1 MSLHLLLCTI
11 SKWTLHTPFPFFSK
25 LRFWPKI
32 FRCCVLRWGRCPR
45 HDQPSEQLRPTLFHF
60 APPPPATQL
69 TRFTNNCN
77 LSQPPYQPL
86 LVYMRNFPTTLSS
99 FLLSALHQLDSTW
112 LSLRKT
118 NQARAF
124 LSRPHPLVGSSPRG
138 LILHLPD
145 TPLVQS
151 MDDFQRGVMRWT
163 WSWIGNWI

>member
-1 MSLHLLLCTI
+1 MSLVICYSTMYM
-11 SKWTLHTPFPFFSK
+11 WTLNSLFLFFSK

-32 FRCCVLRWGRCPR
+32 FRCCVSRWGRCPR

-60 APPPPATQL
+60 APPPPLPPTQL

-77 LSQPPYQPL
+77 LFQPPTNHFWCL
-86 LVYMRNFPTTLSS
+86 WNFPTTLSS

-145 TPLVQS
+145 TNLVQS
-151 MDDFQRGVMRWT
+151 IVDF
-163 WSWIGNWI
+163 